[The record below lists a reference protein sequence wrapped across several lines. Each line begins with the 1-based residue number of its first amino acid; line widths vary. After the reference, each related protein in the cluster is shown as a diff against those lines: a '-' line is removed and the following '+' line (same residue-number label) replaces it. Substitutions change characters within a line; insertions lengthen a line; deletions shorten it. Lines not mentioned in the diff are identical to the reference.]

1 MMSCEDI
8 IINEER
14 SCFGIIDSHAHYFD
28 RRFENEVE
36 GGADAVIESRV
47 FGKGIAAVINVG
59 TNPENSIRCIEQAKK
74 YKNMYAAVGVHPE
87 DCQHLEGSVREELEK
102 IRLLLDTP
110 EKRAENKIVAI
121 GEIGY
126 DYYWQPVDRERQ
138 TAFFDG
144 QLQMA
149 REFSLPVII
158 HDREAHGD
166 CFDRVMRH
174 PETVGVFHSFSGS
187 AEMAKELVKRGFY
200 ISFSGVLTF
209 KNAARVRAVAES
221 VPLERILIE
230 TDAPYLAPHP
240 HRGELNHSGLMR
252 YTAITLAEVKGITP
266 DEAAEV
272 TYNNACKLFLKKV

>member
-36 GGADAVIESRV
+36 GGADAVLESRV

-59 TNPENSIRCIEQAKK
+59 TNPENSISCIEQAKK

-87 DCQHLEGSVREELEK
+87 DCQHLEGSAREELEK

-209 KNAARVRAVAES
+209 KNARKAREVAEAI
-221 VPLERILIE
+221 PRERILIE
-230 TDAPYLAPHP
+230 TDCPYLTPHP
-240 HRGELNHSGLMR
+240 HRGKINDSSYMI
-252 YTAITLAEVKGITP
+252 YTASTLSEILGLGFEETVRLTA
-266 DEAAEV
+266 D
-272 TYNNACKLFLKKV
+272 NAKRLFNI

>member
-36 GGADAVIESRV
+36 GGADAVLESRV

-87 DCQHLEGSVREELEK
+87 DCQHLEGSAREELEK

-149 REFSLPVII
+149 RELSLPVII

-174 PETVGVFHSFSGS
+174 PETTGVFHSFSGS

-209 KNAARVRAVAES
+209 KNARKAREVAEAI
-221 VPLERILIE
+221 PHDRILIE
-230 TDAPYLAPHP
+230 TDCPYLTPHP
-240 HRGELNHSGLMR
+240 HRGKINDSSYMI
-252 YTAITLAEVKGITP
+252 YTASTLGEILGLGFEETVRLTA
-266 DEAAEV
+266 D
-272 TYNNACKLFLKKV
+272 NAKRLFNI

>member
-36 GGADAVIESRV
+36 GGADAVLESRV

-87 DCQHLEGSVREELEK
+87 DCQHLEGSAREELEK

-209 KNAARVRAVAES
+209 KNARKAREVAEAI
-221 VPLERILIE
+221 PRDRILIE
-230 TDAPYLAPHP
+230 TDCPYLTPHP
-240 HRGELNHSGLMR
+240 HRGKINDSSYMI
-252 YTAITLAEVKGITP
+252 YTASTLGEILGLGFEETVRLTA
-266 DEAAEV
+266 D
-272 TYNNACKLFLKKV
+272 NAKRLFKI

>member
-8 IINEER
+8 ITNEER

-28 RRFENEVE
+28 RRFETEVE
-36 GGADAVIESRV
+36 GGAEAVLESRV

-87 DCQHLEGSVREELEK
+87 DCQHLEGSVEEELGK

-138 TAFFDG
+138 TEFFEG
-144 QLQMA
+144 QLRMA
-149 REFSLPVII
+149 KEFSLPIII

-166 CFDRVMRH
+166 CFDTVMRH
-174 PETVGVFHSFSGS
+174 SEITGVFHSFSGS

-209 KNAARVRAVAES
+209 KNARKAREVAEV
-221 VPLERILIE
+221 VPHDRILIE
-230 TDAPYLAPHP
+230 TDCPYLAPHP
-240 HRGELNHSGLMR
+240 HRGKINDSSYTV
-252 YTAITLAEVKGITP
+252 YTASTLSEILGLSFEDTVRLTA
-266 DEAAEV
+266 D
-272 TYNNACKLFLKKV
+272 NAKRLFKI

>member
-36 GGADAVIESRV
+36 GGADAVLESRV

-87 DCQHLEGSVREELEK
+87 DCQHLEGSAREELEK

-209 KNAARVRAVAES
+209 KNARKAREVAEAI
-221 VPLERILIE
+221 PHDRILIE
-230 TDAPYLAPHP
+230 TDCPYLTPHP
-240 HRGELNHSGLMR
+240 HRGKINDSSYMI
-252 YTAITLAEVKGITP
+252 YTASTLGEILGLGFEETVRLTA
-266 DEAAEV
+266 D
-272 TYNNACKLFLKKV
+272 NAKRLFNI